1 MNEVMLVMTGRTFA
15 KMELAAFAV
24 GAAAMGG
31 LAWLCN
37 RWDRAYKDAR
47 SSGVVA

>member
-1 MNEVMLVMTGRTFA
+1 MNEVMLIMSGKSFV

-24 GAAAMGG
+24 GATVVGG

-37 RWDRAYKDAR
+37 KWDKAYKDAR
-47 SSGVVA
+47 SAGVVA

>member
-1 MNEVMLVMTGRTFA
+1 MNEVMLVMTGKTFA

-24 GAAAMGG
+24 GAVVVGG
-31 LAWLCN
+31 LTWVCN
-37 RWDRAYKDAR
+37 RWDKAYKDAR